1 MKQVYINKVEHYLP
15 LIKES
20 NSQVLRMAGKNK
32 YDIQKMIKKI
42 GIKTRR
48 IANKNIF
55 SNDLAIQSAKKVLKF
70 INPNNIDY
78 LIFCTNTP
86 DFLLPTNACIL
97 QDKLGLK
104 KTIGAFDVILACSG
118 YIYSLSIAKSLIV
131 SSQATNIL
139 LITSDTYS
147 KFIKK
152 NDAKTRILFGDGST
166 STLVSSKKN
175 SNSFEINNFIYGT
188 DGSGYKN
195 AIINNFGTRHWLYR
209 KKGGESLDLDGPQIY
224 DFALK
229 RVPEAINEFLK
240 KNNLKLNKINYFIF
254 HQANEFI
261 IKSLQRK
268 LKISDNKIFI
278 DMKNTG
284 NTSSSSIPIVL
295 SKNFNEILPGKN
307 ILLVGFGGGLSWG
320 VCLIKKVVSN

>member
-1 MKQVYINKVEHYLP
+1 MKQVYINKIEHYLP
-15 LIKES
+15 LKKES
-20 NSQVLRMAGKNK
+20 NAQILKMVGRNK
-32 YDIQKMIKKI
+32 HDIQKMIKKI

-48 IANKNIF
+48 IASKGMF
-55 SNDLAIQSAKKVLKF
+55 SNDLAIQSAKKILKF

-104 KTIGAFDVILACSG
+104 KTIGAIDVILACSG

-131 SSQATNIL
+131 SGQAKNVL

-166 STLVSSKKN
+166 STLISSKKN
-175 SNSFEINNFIYGT
+175 SNSFKITNFTYGT
-188 DGSGYKN
+188 DGSGYKK
-195 AIINNFGTRHWLYR
+195 AIINNFGSRHWLYR
-209 KKGGESLDLDGPQIY
+209 KKGGESLDLDGPGIY
-224 DFALK
+224 NFALK
-229 RVPEAINEFLK
+229 RVPDAINEFLK
-240 KNNLKLNKINYFIF
+240 KNNLKLNKINHFIF

-261 IKSLQRK
+261 IKSLQQK
-268 LKISDNKIFI
+268 MGISDSKIFI
-278 DMKNTG
+278 DMQNTG
-284 NTSSSSIPIVL
+284 NTASSSIPIVL
-295 SKNFNEILPGKN
+295 SKNFNKISSGKN
-307 ILLVGFGGGLSWG
+307 ILLIGFGGGLSWG
-320 VCLIKKVVSN
+320 VCLIKKNI

>member
-1 MKQVYINKVEHYLP
+1 MKQVYINKIEHYLP
-15 LIKES
+15 LKKES
-20 NSQVLRMAGKNK
+20 NAQVLKMAGKNK
-32 YDIQKMIKKI
+32 YDIQKMINKI
-42 GIKTRR
+42 GIRTRR
-48 IANKNIF
+48 IVDKNIF
-55 SNDLAIQSAKKVLKF
+55 SNDLAIRSAKKILKF
-70 INPNNIDY
+70 INPDDIDY

-131 SSQATNIL
+131 SGQAKNIL

-166 STLVSSKKN
+166 STLISSKKN
-175 SNSFEINNFIYGT
+175 SNSFKITNFTYGT

-209 KKGGESLDLDGPQIY
+209 KKGGESLDLNGPGIY

-295 SKNFNEILPGKN
+295 SKNFDEILPGKN

-320 VCLIKKVVSN
+320 VCLIKKAARN